1 MDEIK
6 SKLSIL
12 SFPQKEENKSIT
24 NRYIIHFKN
33 GEYKLIVDEEVNFQ
47 IVPGINFLMFF
58 KDISDDEMQLIEAIN
73 LDTISSFRVLEEDE
87 EIVV

>member
-58 KDISDDEMQLIEAIN
+58 KDISDDEMQLLEAIN

>member
-12 SFPQKEENKSIT
+12 SFPQKEDNKSIT

-58 KDISDDEMQLIEAIN
+58 KDISDDEMQLLEAIN